1 LPFRTEP
8 EYQEQIDRRHLITVQ
23 YFIHILLLPL
33 RSNSWLINRC
43 VMLFAVASCDDVHF
57 KVLGAWFF
65 KTINL
70 KSIKKASYVLY
81 IVFIPG
87 IFFLG
92 GESPPKKPTIP
103 HKRLPNCVL

>member
-1 LPFRTEP
+1 
-8 EYQEQIDRRHLITVQ
+8 
-23 YFIHILLLPL
+23 
-33 RSNSWLINRC
+33 
-43 VMLFAVASCDDVHF
+43 MLFAVASCDDVHF

-87 IFFLG
+87 IFFFWG
-92 GESPPKKPTIP
+92 GEFPPPKKLTIP

>member
-1 LPFRTEP
+1 MGPSLSIRNRL
-8 EYQEQIDRRHLITVQ
+8 IDGITVQ

-103 HKRLPNCVL
+103 HKRLPNCVP

>member
-1 LPFRTEP
+1 
-8 EYQEQIDRRHLITVQ
+8 
-23 YFIHILLLPL
+23 
-33 RSNSWLINRC
+33 
-43 VMLFAVASCDDVHF
+43 MLFAVASCDDVHF

-87 IFFLG
+87 IFFG
-92 GESPPKKPTIP
+92 GGNSPPPKKTYNSP
-103 HKRLPNCVL
+103 HTPAKLCALNFFWLGQ

>member
-1 LPFRTEP
+1 
-8 EYQEQIDRRHLITVQ
+8 
-23 YFIHILLLPL
+23 
-33 RSNSWLINRC
+33 
-43 VMLFAVASCDDVHF
+43 MLFAVASCDDVHF

-87 IFFLG
+87 IFFWG
-92 GESPPKKPTIP
+92 GESPPQKTYNSPQTPAKLCALNFFWLGQWIT
-103 HKRLPNCVL
+103 HMSQKLSFNEQ